1 MDCKGDWNKSIYIY
15 TEYWNKSIY
24 IYTES
29 GAYCLGKP
37 WGWSWGTEGPLA
49 WLRLRTRL
57 KSSNRI
63 DLSNGKSVRSLKFAL
78 KAFEIYWWVGQPNTD
93 LNIRLYIW
101 EERLRLSLSLVILLL
116 EDEGNKLKERVRL
129 RAGAGIGGTNGQWVG
144 AGTSL
149 HHIAECFKL
158 KTRLIEIDTH

>member
-1 MDCKGDWNKSIYIY
+1 MDCKGDWDKA
-15 TEYWNKSIY
+15 

-101 EERLRLSLSLVILLL
+101 EERLRLSLSFAILLL
-116 EDEGNKLKERVRL
+116 EDDGGNKCKERVRL
-129 RAGAGIGGTNGQWVG
+129 RAGANIGGTNGQWVG
-144 AGTSL
+144 VGTSL
-149 HHIAECFKL
+149 HHIFSRMFQTQNV